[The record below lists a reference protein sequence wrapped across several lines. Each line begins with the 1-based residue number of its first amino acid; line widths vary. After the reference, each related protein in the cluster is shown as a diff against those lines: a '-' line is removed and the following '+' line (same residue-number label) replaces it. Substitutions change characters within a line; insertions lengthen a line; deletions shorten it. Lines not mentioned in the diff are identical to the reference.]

1 MALVLVAKIA
11 GPEVAQAIQLGI
23 EYDPQPPFD
32 AGSVEKAPPEIVELV
47 RGCGALRSAARLA
60 HADGGP
66 GDRAVTHAVH
76 ARPRQCDAIA
86 TGA

>member
-1 MALVLVAKIA
+1 MALVLAAKIA

-32 AGSVEKAPPEIVELV
+32 SGSVEKASPEIVELV
-47 RGCGALRSAARLA
+47 RCGGGGARLA